1 MFAKLSNK
9 PLLENVVSTY
19 VDLSTDK
26 VGDMMQWYYLFL
38 FCDIFF
44 VFLHPAVAEVGDP
57 PGAPRLSVLPGLGDG
72 SGRDGLLSHAGHQPM

>member
-1 MFAKLSNK
+1 MFAELSNK

-19 VDLSTDK
+19 VNLSTDK
-26 VGDMMQWYYLFL
+26 VMMQWYYLFL
-38 FCDIFF
+38 FLTYVF
-44 VFLHPAVAEVGDP
+44 VYLHPAVAEVGDP